1 METTINFLSIAE
13 VSSVNLALIIAGAV
27 LCLLSYTLRL
37 AAHISIYRRG
47 TSGLRS
53 HLLSIVTF
61 LGYFGWGYWSS
72 TDPVKMN
79 ISTSVSV
86 PIGVALAVIGFGLF
100 LYTEIK
106 KHGVGEADQLVTKGI
121 YSKIRH
127 PMYIGLV
134 LFHFGFPFI
143 FRSFVACLS
152 TVLWAG
158 FISVWTS
165 FEEKSL
171 EKRFSQKY
179 IDYKRQTWF

>member
-1 METTINFLSIAE
+1 MKIPINFLSIAE
-13 VSSVNLALIIAGAV
+13 VSYVLLALIIAGAV

-47 TSGLRS
+47 MAGLRS
-53 HLLSIVTF
+53 HVLSIFTF

-72 TDPVKMN
+72 ADPVKMN

-86 PIGVALAVIGFGLF
+86 PIGVASAVIGLGLF

-106 KHGVGEADQLVTKGI
+106 KHGVGEADQLVTRGI

-134 LFHFGFPFI
+134 LLHFGFPFI

-158 FISVWTS
+158 FISIWTR
-165 FEEKSL
+165 FEEKNL
-171 EKRFSQKY
+171 EQRFGQKY
-179 IDYKRQTWF
+179 IDYKKQTWF